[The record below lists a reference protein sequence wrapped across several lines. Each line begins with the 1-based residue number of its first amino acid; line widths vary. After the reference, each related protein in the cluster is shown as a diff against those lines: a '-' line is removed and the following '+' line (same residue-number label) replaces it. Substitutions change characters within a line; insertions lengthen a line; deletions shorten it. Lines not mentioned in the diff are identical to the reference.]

1 MAYVN
6 FDKPF
11 TLKDIEAQG
20 FKGNDRISDAAM
32 EDRKR
37 EGYF

>member
-1 MAYVN
+1 VIRELAN
-6 FDKPF
+6 S
-11 TLKDIEAQG
+11 
-20 FKGNDRISDAAM
+20 RISERGQTRADDQFSDAAM